1 MKSQLIGKNPDAGKD
16 CRQEEKGM
24 TEGEL
29 VGCHH
34 RLNGHELEKAL
45 GDGEGRETWLAA
57 VYGVAKSRIWLSD
70 WTTAMGSG
78 VDLRTRLGPW
88 ESHRG
93 SCWSQ
98 WRTGILYCHYWHCSL
113 EIPGSNPGGDWAW
126 QWCTHRI
133 KREGNGEIK
142 RGEKL
147 TLLSQLNS
155 DFSITWG
162 NEFSL
167 CSSEFAL
174 CF

>member
-1 MKSQLIGKNPDAGKD
+1 MRWL
-16 CRQEEKGM
+16 
-24 TEGEL
+24 
-29 VGCHH
+29 
-34 RLNGHELEKAL
+34 
-45 GDGEGRETWLAA
+45 DGTINSMDMSLSKLRETVKDREAWRAA
-57 VYGVAKSRIWLSD
+57 VHRVAKSRIWLSD

-147 TLLSQLNS
+147 TLVSQLNS

-174 CF
+174 SFFPDNYKVDIIFIPDFYR